1 MLRPEHCR
9 RRAERLRFA
18 LISTHSAVATARLR
32 NFVEKYRVL
41 EERAAKMIESP
52 PLHAVE
58 HERLPKRVDLVTDET
73 ASWSSEKQG
82 IARTPTTARK

>member
-18 LISTHSAVATARLR
+18 LISTHSPVATARLR

-41 EERAAKMIESP
+41 EERAAKMIDSL

-58 HERLPKRVDLVTDET
+58 HERVTDET
-73 ASWSSEKQG
+73 ASWSSEKRA
-82 IARTPTTARK
+82 IARTSTTARK